1 MVSSSPPSHTHLLAG
16 DRFTLY
22 FCFWLSCEICVL
34 SCYFAVLTVKHSFEE
49 SRISSVIRFFFCFTF
64 FRLSATREFWRTNRA
79 WVSSSKQ
86 PFQFMEKRAR
96 MHTRQRAIP
105 QNEMS
110 CRCPPQHRNL
120 VFVYFCA
127 TSLSSSTSLLSFFC
141 TKLGGALI
149 RIHYK
154 LLTAG
159 L

>member
-49 SRISSVIRFFFCFTF
+49 SRISSVILFFCFTF

-86 PFQFMEKRAR
+86 PFQFMEKELECTHGKERFR
-96 MHTRQRAIP
+96 KTRWAAVALP
-105 QNEMS
+105 
-110 CRCPPQHRNL
+110 
-120 VFVYFCA
+120 
-127 TSLSSSTSLLSFFC
+127 TSQLSFCLFLRHVSFIFHVPSLFFAQNLAELWLEFIISYSLPAS
-141 TKLGGALI
+141 K
-149 RIHYK
+149 
-154 LLTAG
+154 
-159 L
+159 